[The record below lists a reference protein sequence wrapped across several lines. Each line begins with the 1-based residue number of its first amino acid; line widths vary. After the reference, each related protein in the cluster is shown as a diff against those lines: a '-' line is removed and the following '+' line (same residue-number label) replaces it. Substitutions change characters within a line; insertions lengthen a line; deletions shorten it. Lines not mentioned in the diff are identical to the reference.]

1 VNPRVGQGMARAR
14 SLMAGFTP
22 GQRGVILV
30 AVAALVLGVVALTRW
45 VAQPSWT
52 PLYSQLSGTDASAV
66 VTQLQADNVPYQL
79 ADGGGTVLVPQS
91 QVYDLRVSLAGKNL
105 PADDAGSGWSILDK
119 QGLTA
124 TDFQQNVAYQ
134 RAMETELGKT
144 LGAMTGVKSAVVH
157 LAIPKRDIFST
168 TTDRPTAAVLL
179 SLTPGT
185 TLSRTQ
191 VQSVTHMVGGSVP
204 NLDPADVTVTDQK
217 GTLLSSRNAGAAG
230 AADRASEADNQTALF
245 EDRQAGKLQAMLDQV
260 LGAGHAVVKVTAQLS
275 FDTKSTTSEH
285 FVAPS
290 PSLPPLSQSTSVE
303 TYGAGAAGAGGVLG
317 VPTPSAVAGANG
329 SGGYGKSQSTVNNAI
344 GKEVTNEQAAPGS
357 IQRLNVSV
365 VLDQTT
371 TKSADVN
378 KVLKL
383 VTTAAGID
391 ATRGDAIQVDQ
402 LPFDTTT
409 SVAAAKDLASA
420 QKDAQLAQYID
431 LGKKAGL
438 VILAIVGLVIFL
450 KRRPSDDEPNIN
462 VTASDLPGV
471 LMPSRIEAIG
481 AGRATL
487 PYEDQQSPR
496 SITAQSEPAI
506 ERERLRDE
514 ISGLV
519 DSQPEEMAQLVQGWL
534 GDRG

>member
-1 VNPRVGQGMARAR
+1 
-14 SLMAGFTP
+14 
-22 GQRGVILV
+22 
-30 AVAALVLGVVALTRW
+30 
-45 VAQPSWT
+45 
-52 PLYSQLSGTDASAV
+52 
-66 VTQLQADNVPYQL
+66 
-79 ADGGGTVLVPQS
+79 
-91 QVYDLRVSLAGKNL
+91 
-105 PADDAGSGWSILDK
+105 
-119 QGLTA
+119 
-124 TDFQQNVAYQ
+124 
-134 RAMETELGKT
+134 
-144 LGAMTGVKSAVVH
+144 
-157 LAIPKRDIFST
+157 
-168 TTDRPTAAVLL
+168 
-179 SLTPGT
+179 
-185 TLSRTQ
+185 
-191 VQSVTHMVGGSVP
+191 
-204 NLDPADVTVTDQK
+204 
-217 GTLLSSRNAGAAG
+217 
-230 AADRASEADNQTALF
+230 
-245 EDRQAGKLQAMLDQV
+245 
-260 LGAGHAVVKVTAQLS
+260 
-275 FDTKSTTSEH
+275 
-285 FVAPS
+285 
-290 PSLPPLSQSTSVE
+290 
-303 TYGAGAAGAGGVLG
+303 

-344 GKEVTNEQAAPGS
+344 GKEVTSEQAAPGS

-391 ATRGDAIQVDQ
+391 PTRGDAIQVDQ

-409 SVAAAKDLASA
+409 SAAAAKELASA
-420 QKDAQLAQYID
+420 QKDAQLTQYID

-471 LMPSRIEAIG
+471 LMPSRMEAIG
-481 AGRATL
+481 AGRAAQA
-487 PYEDQQSPR
+487 YEDQQSPR
-496 SITAQSEPAI
+496 SITAQSEPVI